1 MNKKSQNNRMNASA
15 VKTLLENF
23 LKIARALRRA
33 QFKIF
38 FAYRELE
45 GYPSAKQSRHI
56 NKVIGIVIVDS

>member
-1 MNKKSQNNRMNASA
+1 MNASA